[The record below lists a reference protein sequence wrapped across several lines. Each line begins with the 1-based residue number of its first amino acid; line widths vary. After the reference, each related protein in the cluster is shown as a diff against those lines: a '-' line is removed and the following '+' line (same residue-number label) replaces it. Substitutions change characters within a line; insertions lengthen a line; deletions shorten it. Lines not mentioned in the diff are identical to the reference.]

1 MKKYMAAAA
10 ALAVSLSCSGALAE
24 TNLRV
29 FISSQGHPDVVR
41 GFIEDYMEQNPDV
54 NVEIELGGAT
64 SELQAQ
70 YLNTV
75 MSARDSSLDVLI
87 LDVIRP
93 AQFAAAGWITPMDDY
108 VEDKQTLLDSYLPA
122 YAEAN
127 QVDGKLVAL
136 PAYADAMFLYYRK
149 DLLEKYNREVP
160 TTWTELQETAKI
172 ILEGENNP
180 NLEGLSFQGA
190 AIEGAVSTF
199 LLPYWSMGHN
209 LTENGEFAFNRQGAI
224 DAFNLWRSMVET
236 GVTKPNVAEIAT
248 DDTRRNFQAGNAV
261 FAVLWAYGWAHFQN
275 DEDSQVKGKV
285 AVAKLPAVE
294 GGEPVSC
301 LGGWEWAVSAYSKN
315 QEEAVKLVKYLA
327 SPEVSKKRAI
337 EASNLPVTPDLYTD
351 PDVLKAVPWLDQ
363 ALPVV
368 QTARSR
374 PVSPRYNEISE
385 IIRTTFNGVMAGAM
399 TPEEGAAQ
407 MESRL
412 RRVMR

>member
-108 VEDKQTLLDSYLPA
+108 VEDKQALLDSYLPA

-160 TTWTELQETAKI
+160 TTWTELQETA
-172 ILEGENNP
+172 
-180 NLEGLSFQGA
+180 
-190 AIEGAVSTF
+190 
-199 LLPYWSMGHN
+199 
-209 LTENGEFAFNRQGAI
+209 
-224 DAFNLWRSMVET
+224 RSSLRGRT
-236 GVTKPNVAEIAT
+236 IPI
-248 DDTRRNFQAGNAV
+248 
-261 FAVLWAYGWAHFQN
+261 
-275 DEDSQVKGKV
+275 S
-285 AVAKLPAVE
+285 
-294 GGEPVSC
+294 
-301 LGGWEWAVSAYSKN
+301 
-315 QEEAVKLVKYLA
+315 
-327 SPEVSKKRAI
+327 RA
-337 EASNLPVTPDLYTD
+337 
-351 PDVLKAVPWLDQ
+351 
-363 ALPVV
+363 
-368 QTARSR
+368 
-374 PVSPRYNEISE
+374 
-385 IIRTTFNGVMAGAM
+385 
-399 TPEEGAAQ
+399 
-407 MESRL
+407 
-412 RRVMR
+412 

>member
-108 VEDKQTLLDSYLPA
+108 VEDKQALLDSYLPA

-248 DDTRRNFQAGNAV
+248 DDTRRNFQ
-261 FAVLWAYGWAHFQN
+261 
-275 DEDSQVKGKV
+275 
-285 AVAKLPAVE
+285 
-294 GGEPVSC
+294 
-301 LGGWEWAVSAYSKN
+301 
-315 QEEAVKLVKYLA
+315 
-327 SPEVSKKRAI
+327 
-337 EASNLPVTPDLYTD
+337 
-351 PDVLKAVPWLDQ
+351 
-363 ALPVV
+363 
-368 QTARSR
+368 
-374 PVSPRYNEISE
+374 
-385 IIRTTFNGVMAGAM
+385 
-399 TPEEGAAQ
+399 
-407 MESRL
+407 
-412 RRVMR
+412 

>member
-1 MKKYMAAAA
+1 MLKHLAAS
-10 ALAVSLSCSGALAE
+10 ALAIALTGGSAFAE

-41 GFIEDYMEQNPDV
+41 GFVDDYMAQNPDV
-54 NVEIELGGAT
+54 NVEVELGGAT
-64 SELQAQ
+64 SDLQAQ
-70 YLNTV
+70 YLNTI

-93 AQFAAAGWITPMDDY
+93 AQFTAAGWITPMDAHI
-108 VEDKQTLLDSYLPA
+108 EDKQALIDSYLPA

-127 QVDGKLVAL
+127 QVDGKLMAL
-136 PAYADAMFLYYRK
+136 PAYADAMLLYYRK
-149 DLLEKYNREVP
+149 DLLEKYDQEVP
-160 TTWTELQETAKI
+160 TTWTELQEAAKV
-172 ILEGENNP
+172 ILDGENNP

-209 LTENGEFAFNRQGAI
+209 LTENGEFAFDRQGAI
-224 DAFNLWRSMVET
+224 DSFNLWRSMIDT
-236 GVTKPNVAEIAT
+236 GTTKPNVAEVAT

-275 DEDSQVKGKV
+275 DEDSAVKGKV

-301 LGGWEWAVSAYSKN
+301 LGGWEWAVSAFSEN
-315 QEEAVKLVKYLA
+315 QEEAVKLAKYLA

-337 EASNLPVTPDLYTD
+337 RASNLPVTPDLYTD
-351 PDVLKAVPWLDQ
+351 PEVLEAVPWLDQ

-385 IIRTTFNGVMAGAM
+385 IIRTTFNAVMAGAT
-399 TPEEGAAQ
+399 TPQDGAAQ
-407 MESRL
+407 MEPRL